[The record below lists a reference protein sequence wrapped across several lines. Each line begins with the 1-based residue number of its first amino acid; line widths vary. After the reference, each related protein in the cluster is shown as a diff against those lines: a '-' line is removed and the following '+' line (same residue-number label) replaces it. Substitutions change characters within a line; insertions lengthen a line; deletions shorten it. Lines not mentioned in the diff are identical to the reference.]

1 MGIKTDWKEKDF
13 VDFVNGKLSQLD
25 GSQMIAYLESDFGK
39 KDFEKFKDLY
49 FTEYSKAYFKYMSKN
64 RKFLDIDKIKDF
76 IQSKK

>member
-1 MGIKTDWKEKDF
+1 M
-13 VDFVNGKLSQLD
+13 
-25 GSQMIAYLESDFGK
+25 GK

-64 RKFLDIDKIKDF
+64 RNFVNIDKIKDF

>member
-39 KDFEKFKDLY
+39 KDFERFKDLY

-64 RKFLDIDKIKDF
+64 RNFVNIDKIKDF

>member
-39 KDFEKFKDLY
+39 RF
-49 FTEYSKAYFKYMSKN
+49 
-64 RKFLDIDKIKDF
+64 
-76 IQSKK
+76 

>member
-13 VDFVNGKLSQLD
+13 VDFVKGKLSELD
-25 GSQMIAYLESDFGK
+25 GRQMIAYLESNYGK
-39 KDFEKFKDLY
+39 KDFKKFKDLY

>member
-1 MGIKTDWKEKDF
+1 MGIKINWKEKDF
-13 VDFVNGKLSQLD
+13 VDFVNGKLSEFD
-25 GSQMIAYLESDFGK
+25 GRQMIAYLESDYGK

-64 RKFLDIDKIKDF
+64 RKFVDIDKIKDF

>member
-1 MGIKTDWKEKDF
+1 MGIKTDWKEKDLI
-13 VDFVNGKLSQLD
+13 DFVKGKLNQLD
-25 GSQMIAYLESDFGK
+25 GEQMIEYLQSNHGK

-64 RKFLDIDKIKDF
+64 RNFVNIDKIKDF